1 MDDHSRARE
10 LLPDRLARLI
20 DQDVEGW
27 VEQMGRTHT
36 DCTTGPAGKVQEFR
50 SVDGSIVI
58 KWCDACEWHSVE
70 ERPPS

>member
-1 MDDHSRARE
+1 LDDHSRARE

-20 DQDVEGW
+20 DQDVEDW
-27 VEQMGRTHT
+27 VEQTGRTHN
-36 DCTTGPAGKVQEFR
+36 DCAPEPAGTLQKFR

-70 ERPPS
+70 ERPAF